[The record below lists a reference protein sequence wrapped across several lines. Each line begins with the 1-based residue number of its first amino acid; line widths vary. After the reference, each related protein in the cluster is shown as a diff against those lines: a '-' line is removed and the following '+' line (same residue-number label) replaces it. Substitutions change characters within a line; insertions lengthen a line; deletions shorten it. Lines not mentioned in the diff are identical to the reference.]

1 MDDEGFLRTGDVG
14 YVDEN
19 GRIFVID
26 RKKDIMKH
34 KGYQINPSEIEN
46 IIEEIE
52 GVEMVSV
59 VGIPCPSF
67 TNLPAAVVVKRA
79 EYEDLTEQYIVDYVA
94 ERLPEYKHL
103 QGGVYFSDDLPMS
116 TNGKVQRRFVKV
128 FAIREYHN
136 RMVMLKNQPSDDD
149 Q

>member
-1 MDDEGFLRTGDVG
+1 
-14 YVDEN
+14 
-19 GRIFVID
+19 
-26 RKKDIMKH
+26 MKH

-52 GVEMVSV
+52 GVEMATV

-67 TNLPAAVVVKRA
+67 TNLPAALVVKR
-79 EYEDLTEQYIVDYVA
+79 ENYDDLSEQFIADYVA

-103 QGGVYFSDDLPMS
+103 QGGVYFTDDLPMS

-128 FAIREYHN
+128 LAIKEYN
-136 RMVMLKNQPSDDD
+136 DRMAMLRNQPPQED